1 MRRRN
6 LAFVAAVGLS
16 LSGCNGCVEG
26 ELVALTPAIVVE
38 PLQLDLGEVPFSV
51 TRQGAVTIR
60 NVGNAVL
67 TLDSVSIRGGETFT
81 ISKPPR
87 DRVEPSRSEVL
98 LIEATAPV
106 VRGSYATTLVI
117 ESNDPES
124 PIVEV
129 PLRLVAVQ
137 PPPCDDGNVCTEDWF
152 DEATAACAHRFADGT
167 TCFPADKC
175 IIDAVCAQGVCL
187 GAQKACDDNS
197 PCTADFCRQI
207 DGECLFVE
215 SPSICEDDN
224 PCTEDSCSPAGCA
237 NENLPSGVACDDGD
251 LCTVQDSCFQGN
263 CTGRGAQEGGA
274 CDDHDSCTSDDICV
288 AGACTG
294 VSIVDPAAE
303 GDLLFKDPQRSW
315 TERAFLHR
323 REVSLSRD
331 TGVFYGLDHLTLPN
345 QQGLTH
351 VVSAMKQC
359 GTEVYS
365 FEYRPPDA
373 NVQVSYVRRGIQIGG
388 NDQVRMYVGVR
399 QRPDDGWR
407 PQTTTYVL
415 AQDGA
420 VVNAGIQTLGGET
433 GRSLLPDGSHIFGR
447 VLPLT
452 NGPPTAEQPSLQNLV
467 IVREDFN
474 GNVLWRH
481 ERTSGFWA
489 EYLGV
494 AGPRVLFWAD
504 GRFGALDFNTGAQ
517 VWSQA
522 TAFITK
528 EMALSTSLNLGVARV
543 GNPPFS
549 LQLIGV
555 EILEGRQVF
564 QFPPTLDETY
574 FPRTDPVIAADGRIL
589 VIMERRDPI
598 LQVSLGL
605 EWVELNQDGQVLT
618 QTPLPYIFPAQW
630 GETRHEDYF
639 DDPYPTVADDG
650 VSYVGYGD
658 TFWAINPGG
667 QIRWTLTSTIP
678 NAFTGTVPL
687 LRDDGVL
694 LINEG
699 SRSIIGVRTNGGQMS
714 DRGWPSFRHDGERT
728 NFTP

>member
-1 MRRRN
+1 MRLRN
-6 LAFVAAVGLS
+6 LAFVTCLGLP
-16 LSGCNGCVEG
+16 LSGCTSCVEG
-26 ELVALTPAIVVE
+26 DLVALAPAIEVQ
-38 PLQLDLGEVPFSV
+38 PLQLDLGEIPFAV
-51 TRQGAVTIR
+51 TRQGAVTVR

-67 TLDSVSIRGGETFT
+67 TLDSVQIRGAETFQ

-87 DRVEPSRSEVL
+87 DRIEPSRSEV
-98 LIEATAPV
+98 IVIVATAPSV
-106 VRGSYATTLVI
+106 PGSYGSTLVI
-117 ESNDPES
+117 ETNDPES
-124 PIVEV
+124 AIIEV
-129 PLRLVAVQ
+129 PLSLVAVA
-137 PPPCDDGNVCTEDWF
+137 PPPCDDGNTCTEDWF
-152 DEATAACAHRFADGT
+152 DEDTATCAHRFADGI

-197 PCTADFCRQI
+197 PCTEDFCRQI
-207 DGECLFVE
+207 DGECLFLE
-215 SPSICEDDN
+215 SERICDDNN
-224 PCTEDSCSPAGCA
+224 PCTEDSCSPAGCS
-237 NENLPSGVACDDGD
+237 NEAVPSGVACDDGD
-251 LCTVQDSCFQGN
+251 LCTSQDSCFQGT

-274 CDDHDSCTSDDICV
+274 CDDHDSCTIDDLCI
-288 AGACTG
+288 AGICTG
-294 VSIVDPAAE
+294 ESIIEPAAE
-303 GDLLFKDPQRSW
+303 GDLLFLDPQRPW
-315 TERAFLHR
+315 PERAFLHR
-323 REVSLSRD
+323 REVSLSRT
-331 TGVFYGLDHLTLPN
+331 TGVFYGLDHLNLPDD
-345 QQGLTH
+345 QGLTH
-351 VVSAMKQC
+351 VVSAMSQC
-359 GTEVYS
+359 GSEVYD

-373 NVQVSYVRRGIQIGG
+373 NIAVSYVRRGIQIGR

-415 AQDGA
+415 DQGGG

-433 GRSLLPDGSHIFGR
+433 GRSLLPDGSHIFGV

-452 NGPPTAEQPSLQNLV
+452 SGPPSTAQPSLQNLV
-467 IVREDFN
+467 VVREDIN

-481 ERTSGFWA
+481 ERTSGYWA

-517 VWSQA
+517 VWSQP

-564 QFPPTLDETY
+564 QFPETLDLAY
-574 FPRTDPVIAADGRIL
+574 VPRTDPVIAADGRIL
-589 VIMERRDPI
+589 VIMERRDPNLDI
-598 LQVSLGL
+598 SLGL
-605 EWVELNQDGQVLT
+605 EWVELNQDGQVLS
-618 QTPLPYIFPAQW
+618 QTPLPYVFPERW
-630 GETRHEDYF
+630 RDSRHEDYF

-667 QIRWTLTSTIP
+667 QLRWTYTSTMP
-678 NAFTGTVPL
+678 DAFTGSVPL

-699 SRSIIGVRTNGGQMS
+699 SRRIIGLRTNGGQMS
-714 DRGWPSFRHDGERT
+714 DRGWASFRHDGERT